1 MADDCQHA
9 KVFNETFK
17 RTKDHCFNNIY
28 EIKSF
33 RSYELLKLETFL
45 VMYFHRDEELLRTK
59 YYQRTENERSKDGD
73 LPRPRSG
80 YSVVMNFHN

>member
-1 MADDCQHA
+1 M
-9 KVFNETFK
+9 KTSKGPKTTVS
-17 RTKDHCFNNIY
+17 NNIY

-33 RSYELLKLETFL
+33 QSYELLKLETFL

>member
-1 MADDCQHA
+1 M
-9 KVFNETFK
+9 KTSKGPKTTVS
-17 RTKDHCFNNIY
+17 NNIY